1 MGVLGLLA
9 AAVIL
14 LGAGMGGVS
23 DDARA
28 EAPVPASVKRAIVDR
43 FPHVTRFYFPHSL
56 PAGYRYAHWE
66 RVELERAAGKP
77 HIGVF
82 TIYFAPPGS
91 TWIEAYRADE
101 SWGRWR
107 QLRSLAPCG
116 ALYGG
121 RAPRLVDGRRTFY
134 VRRRDQQTAAFCA
147 RGYAVE
153 LTLNHRSLPPLALRR
168 LIARAEVV
176 AR

>member
-28 EAPVPASVKRAIVDR
+28 EAPVPPSVKRAIVDR
-43 FPHVTRFYFPHSL
+43 FPHVTRFYFPRSL

-77 HIGVF
+77 YIGVY

-91 TWIEAYRADE
+91 TWIEAYRANE

-107 QLRSLAPCG
+107 QLRPLAPCG

-121 RAPRLVDGRRTFY
+121 RAARLVGGRRTFY
-134 VRRRDQQTAAFCA
+134 LRRRNDQTAAFCV

-153 LTLNHRSLPPLALRR
+153 LTLNHHPLRPLALSR
-168 LIARAEVV
+168 LVARAVV
-176 AR
+176 VGR